1 MKCSVQRVNDLTL
14 KLCFLSRNLSTLY
27 HTCTYYIVIQVS
39 WFFLPNLL
47 SALYT
52 CCYYLFYYVI
62 VFCRFYPFQYS
73 FICVYVSC
81 TFLKIHISLLPV
93 FLVHHGKICVIEV

>member
-39 WFFLPNLL
+39 WFFYLI
-47 SALYT
+47 
-52 CCYYLFYYVI
+52 YYLRYILAVI
-62 VFCRFYPFQYS
+62 IYF
-73 FICVYVSC
+73 
-81 TFLKIHISLLPV
+81 TM
-93 FLVHHGKICVIEV
+93 